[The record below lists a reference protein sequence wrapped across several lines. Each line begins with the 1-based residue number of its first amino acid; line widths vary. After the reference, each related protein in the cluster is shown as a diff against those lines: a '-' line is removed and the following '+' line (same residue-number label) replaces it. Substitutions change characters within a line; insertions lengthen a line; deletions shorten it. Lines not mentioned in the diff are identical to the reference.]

1 MRFTWKGPSTI
12 SAYPSNTAPDLLAPG
27 PYPSKASN
35 PPKTV
40 TKTVLKTIP
49 RPSGDGTAYYDPLK
63 KTVLFTSEEC
73 TVTSIST
80 SLPTVCRKRL
90 SRPLKIWRKR
100 LGEGTSS
107 KVTLNQ
113 IDGTSVIVTKD
124 ATHCIQTDIP
134 IETTCQKI
142 KIRRSGGYN
151 PSFCTTTREYLQ
163 RRCKT
168 YDQNQL
174 QGKKLDPHT
183 FKSGEGSEPLPVYI
197 NGVPIDTV
205 TGVCNQIT
213 MKRSNR
219 VFQEQ
224 GGVTASS
231 RTNRLKYDTVMSNVP
246 LQNYATARATLD
258 GGYVNIKGQNRP
270 MTGFIYARQDRPRVK
285 YCDIPD
291 ENPEVIPEV

>member
-35 PPKTV
+35 LPKTV

-49 RPSGDGTAYYDPLK
+49 RPSGDGSSYYDPLK
-63 KTVLFTSEEC
+63 KTVLFTSEC
-73 TVTSIST
+73 TITSIST
-80 SLPTVCRKRL
+80 SLPTVCMKRL

-100 LGEGTSS
+100 LGQDGTSS

-113 IDGTSVIVTKD
+113 LQGTSVIVTKD
-124 ATHCIQTDIP
+124 PTHCIQTDIL

-151 PSFCTTTREYLQ
+151 PSYCSTTREYLQ
-163 RRCKT
+163 KRCKT

-174 QGKKLDPHT
+174 QGKKLDNYT
-183 FKSGEGSEPLPVYI
+183 FKSGEGSEPPPVYI
-197 NGVPIDTV
+197 NDLPINTV

-213 MKRSNR
+213 IKPSNR
-219 VFQEQ
+219 VFRVQ

-231 RTNRLKYDTVMSNVP
+231 RTNRLKYDTVMSNVQ
-246 LQNYATARATLD
+246 LKNYATARATLD

-270 MTGFIYARQDRPRVK
+270 IIGFIHARQDRSRAK
-285 YCDIPD
+285 YCD
-291 ENPEVIPEV
+291 V